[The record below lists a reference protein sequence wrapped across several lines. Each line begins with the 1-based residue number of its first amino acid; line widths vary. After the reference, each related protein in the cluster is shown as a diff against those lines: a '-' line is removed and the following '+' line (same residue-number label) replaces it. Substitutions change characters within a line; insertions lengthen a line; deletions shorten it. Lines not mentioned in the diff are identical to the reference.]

1 MKSVIIMYK
10 IFFLT
15 VLLGHV
21 LGDFYFQTNSISA
34 KKETSLKWVLI
45 HSLLYFFAV
54 ALICFLFSFEY
65 GKNFL
70 IIASV
75 VSAGHMAVDIIKYFF
90 LKRLKAPSVR
100 AKIFFADQF
109 LHIIIIA
116 SCVYYFAVDWQFDVP
131 PITGFFKLANISP
144 LDFLF
149 WPLALLLIHKPANI
163 AISSILA
170 VFRPENHSRE
180 NDKNAGRLIG
190 TLERI
195 IMLIFLSLGQYSA
208 LGLVLTAKS
217 IARYDKITK
226 DPDFAEYYLL
236 GTLMSVIV
244 TFPVSLLV

>member
-1 MKSVIIMYK
+1 MYR

-34 KKETSLKWVLI
+34 KKETSLKWVFI

-54 ALICFLFSFEY
+54 ALICFLFSYVY
-65 GKNFL
+65 GKGFL
-70 IIASV
+70 IIAPV

-90 LKRLKAPSVR
+90 LKRLTSPSVR

-109 LHIIIIA
+109 LHIAIIA
-116 SCVYYFAVDWQFDVP
+116 VCVYYFAVDWQFDVP
-131 PITGFFKLANISP
+131 PITGFLETADISP
-144 LDFLF
+144 FAFLF
-149 WPLALLLIHKPANI
+149 WPLALLLIHKPSNI